1 MVQMS
6 VLTAQQGRWE
16 TRSLRTG
23 RSSVG
28 HVARPKKAPLNGGE
42 SDEARSPSRPCLPL
56 ACPAR
61 TRRDAQ
67 VCARLGQGGHRLYR
81 HLRGERLAAPGW
93 QSITHQIFSA
103 EAKSGPPARRAGRG
117 SAGGAVR
124 ARGRLGVRCPSG
136 WTGGRGSLR
145 GAVPHALAQEL
156 LTYSG
161 MANLP
166 PIGPLA
172 TATVPLASTIV
183 VIRPPG
189 GRGRRPRP
197 RHARDRALHPP
208 APRPPDAQTDAGGIA
223 GAGLALR
230 QE

>member
-67 VCARLGQGGHRLYR
+67 VSARLGQGGHRLYR

-136 WTGGRGSLR
+136 WTGGPGITARRSASRL
-145 GAVPHALAQEL
+145 GAVVAHVFGHGKSPAHRF
-156 LTYSG
+156 SG
-161 MANLP
+161 D
-166 PIGPLA
+166 GDR
-172 TATVPLASTIV
+172 TARVHDRGD
-183 VIRPPG
+183 RPAG
-189 GRGRRPRP
+189 ARSRRPRP
-197 RHARDRALHPP
+197 RRARDRALRPR
-208 APRPPDAQTDAGGIA
+208 APRPPGAQTDAGGIA
-223 GAGLALR
+223 GLALQ